1 MNSTFGFDVPDPP
14 ALPPEGVLD
23 VGVLDVGVLEL
34 DDELQPAAS
43 TATTARAQR
52 ALTESRPQ
60 DIADRS
66 RTLRT

>member
-14 ALPPEGVLD
+14 ALPAEGVLD
-23 VGVLDVGVLEL
+23 DGVLVL

-43 TATTARAQR
+43 TATTARAH

-60 DIADRS
+60 DIAECS
-66 RTLRT
+66 RTPRT

>member
-14 ALPPEGVLD
+14 ALPADGVLD
-23 VGVLDVGVLEL
+23 LGVLEL

-43 TATTARAQR
+43 TATTARAQH
-52 ALTESRPQ
+52 AFTESRPQ